1 MLPIH
6 SHRFLRIT
14 GNSIFASFIARGI
27 WIVTQFLVTRIIFG
41 DLQTDNYGIYAFIFS
56 FIALGIFCDFGYGR
70 TLQHRLSESNTK
82 AIESDLENLCGIFI
96 VCWTIG
102 TTLIGAILLI
112 ATQYKLIKINLDYLP
127 LIALLGAGYGAIQI
141 YLRALNGIDHGS
153 RIYFIQAIFGIF
165 FLGIVLIAKLISYS
179 LSPYQYGCLYYG
191 LYIISHFLLAS
202 FILKISCRPQ
212 IDSALKTILTK
223 LYQSRLFFIYILISI
238 ATTQLDSFY
247 LGFAGRYSDL
257 AYYSLVSKIFL
268 AVCYSFTYVFFTI
281 SQPKITRHF
290 GSKGSEGL
298 QSLFMLMLI
307 KALIG
312 VFLFIAIFQLLK
324 YQFLPIIAPG
334 IDLDQLDDLWIFWFY
349 GYFILRISLECFE
362 FFFIAIKQ
370 PKMPIKIGAC
380 LALCIA
386 LCLAIIIKYYG
397 LLGMLQG
404 LCLFYGVAL
413 IFYLF
418 SIRKFFLRGF

>member
-1 MLPIH
+1 MLPID
-6 SHRFLRIT
+6 SSRFFRIT
-14 GNSIFASFIARGI
+14 SNSLFASFIARGL
-27 WIVTQFLVTRIIFG
+27 WIVTQFLVTRAIFG
-41 DLQTDNYGIYAFIFS
+41 DLQAENYGMYAFIFS
-56 FIALGIFCDFGYGR
+56 FIALGVFCDFGYGR
-70 TLQHRLSESNTK
+70 TLQHRLSENHAK
-82 AIESDLENLCGIFI
+82 AIQSDLENLCGIFI

-102 TTLIGAILLI
+102 TILIGAILLT
-112 ATQYKLIKINLDYLP
+112 ATQYKLIKIDLDYLP
-127 LIALLGAGYGAIQI
+127 LIALLSAGYGAIQI
-141 YLRALNGIDHGS
+141 YLRALNGIEHGS
-153 RIYFIQAIFGIF
+153 RIYYIQAIFGIF
-165 FLGIVLIAKLISYS
+165 FLGVALIAKLRNYS

-191 LYIISHFLLAS
+191 LYIICHFLMAS
-202 FILKISCRPQ
+202 FFLKISYRPK
-212 IDSALKTILTK
+212 IDSALKTILMK
-223 LYQSRLFFIYILISI
+223 LYQSRLFFFYILISI

-290 GSKGSEGL
+290 SSKGSEGL
-298 QSLFMLMLI
+298 QALFTLMLI

-312 VFLFIAIFQLLK
+312 VVLFIAIFQFFKHLLM
-324 YQFLPIIAPG
+324 PIIAPG
-334 IDLDQLDDLWIFWFY
+334 IDLDQLDDLWVFWFY

-370 PKMPIKIGAC
+370 PKMPIQIGAF
-380 LALCIA
+380 LAICIA